1 MRAGNFWYFADMP
14 FSYIGPTDRYL
25 VICDILHDILQTN
38 APVNHRAL
46 VRLEDLDATTTSS
59 MQLLTNYMYSK
70 RIPFTMATIRCTDPN
85 GYYNGGVPETIH
97 LAQATGLKRAL
108 NYALLRGGSIVMHG
122 YTHQYDSTPN
132 LLNAVSGSDYEFWYA
147 VQNRPVDEDSV
158 QWAEGRMADG
168 LLEFTL
174 NGYKIVGWAA
184 PQYQMSP
191 AASSATALTFPTTFQ
206 RAVYYTSTKP
216 HSARVP
222 PTRLFGRAV
231 FRTSSTLI
239 TTGSGSFRRTW
250 AACSTT
256 SATSTRSRASPHV
269 AANRD
274 QCAVWLAVRDGFAS
288 FFFHPYWLEPDLGL
302 PAYQDFQSM
311 ITGITNLGYTW
322 VDGTTAK

>member
-1 MRAGNFWYFADMP
+1 M
-14 FSYIGPTDRYL
+14 
-25 VICDILHDILQTN
+25 ICDILHDILQTN

-46 VRLEDLDATTTSS
+46 VRLEDLDAYHDEFDAAADELHVLEADSVHDGHH
-59 MQLLTNYMYSK
+59 
-70 RIPFTMATIRCTDPN
+70 PVTDPN

-216 HSARVP
+216 QLGTGAAN
-222 PTRLFGRAV
+222 LFGRAV
-231 FRTSSTLI
+231 FPYIINADYYGQRIIPENLGSVQYNICNVDPFSCITYTWQQIVTNAQYGWRCGTVSRPSSSIRTGSNRISDCRRIRTS
-239 TTGSGSFRRTW
+239 
-250 AACSTT
+250 
-256 SATSTRSRASPHV
+256 RA
-269 AANRD
+269 
-274 QCAVWLAVRDGFAS
+274 
-288 FFFHPYWLEPDLGL
+288 
-302 PAYQDFQSM
+302 
-311 ITGITNLGYTW
+311 
-322 VDGTTAK
+322 